1 MKLKIAAA
9 LTLAA
14 MAAAC
19 TAEPIS
25 QVPTDNVSI
34 TAAHIATIE
43 GCRVYRFRDGGYDR
57 YLTTC
62 PGSVS
67 ARQTVSSGKTHSS
80 RPDDI
85 QTVVP
90 FDVGGA

>member
-1 MKLKIAAA
+1 MKIKIATA
-9 LTLAA
+9 LTLAV

-25 QVPTDNVSI
+25 QVPTGNVSI
-34 TAAHIATIE
+34 SAAHIATID

-67 ARQTVSSGKTHSS
+67 GRQTVATGKGHSS
-80 RPDDI
+80 RPADI
-85 QTVVP
+85 QTVEVLT
-90 FDVGGA
+90 